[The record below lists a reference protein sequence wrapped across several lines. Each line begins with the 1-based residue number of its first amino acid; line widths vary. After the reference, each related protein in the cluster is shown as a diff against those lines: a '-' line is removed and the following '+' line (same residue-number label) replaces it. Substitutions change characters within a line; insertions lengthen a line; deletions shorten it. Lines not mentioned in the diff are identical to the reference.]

1 MTKVIRTRNRILHI
15 LQLFERQERWFV
27 EDIATEM
34 ATSVSSAYRD
44 VQELCSTGFLA
55 PVLGSA
61 YVLGPAFVQYDRL
74 LRQGDHI
81 LRAAIP
87 EMRALL
93 CRTTQH
99 GVALLSRRYRDC
111 VMCIHEERGLDHPPK
126 VTYERGVVLPLF
138 KGATSKAILAHLGE
152 KTLNMIYLQNEEE
165 IRGSLG
171 NGSWKAFSQQ
181 MEKIRHEGVATT
193 TSEVAKGLIGVAAP
207 VFASDQ
213 VVAGLSLVVE
223 KTTSKLAAFAVEVKA
238 AAAALSKRLVA
249 EEPWIPR

>member
-1 MTKVIRTRNRILHI
+1 MSSPIRTRNRILHI
-15 LQLFERQERWFV
+15 LQLFERQERWV
-27 EDIATEM
+27 VDDIAVEM

-74 LRQGDHI
+74 LRQGDHVI
-81 LRAAIP
+81 AAAVP

-93 CRTTQH
+93 ERTTQQA
-99 GVALLSRRYRDC
+99 VALLSRRYRDC
-111 VMCIHEERGLDHPPK
+111 VMCTHEERGIDHPPK

-152 KTLNMIYLQNEEE
+152 KTLKTVYLQNEDA
-165 IRGSLG
+165 IRRDLG
-171 NGSWKAFSQQ
+171 TANWVDFSAD
-181 MEKIRHEGVATT
+181 MEKIRKDGVAVT
-193 TSEVAKGLIGVAAP
+193 TSEVAKGLVGVAAP

-223 KTTSKLAAFAVEVKA
+223 KNHQDLEQFSLEVRA
-238 AAAALSKRLVA
+238 AAAALSKRL
-249 EEPWIPR
+249 ENEQPWIPR